1 MPDNNSN
8 IETEITSWG
17 KLLAGFLLIFFTF
30 IAIFYVIA
38 YWPDKMPSPDLG
50 DNGAWYTNKP
60 FNINLIGKTDSTEIY
75 AKGKVLDSV
84 KKQITQLKD
93 SVKIKDA
100 IKDSATVSSLKRTLN
115 KFEDSAVELKKLI
128 LRLNGNDQLL
138 ETSKRIH
145 LNTILLILV
154 ALMGFLGNMVHIAS
168 SFTSFIGNGTFK
180 RSWILWYFVKP
191 FTASALAIIVYFI
204 IRAGFLS
211 YGTGAAGISLY
222 GILAV
227 AAFAGLFTDSATLK
241 LKEVFEVIF
250 KPKDERDDKL
260 VEPEIS
266 VTSVSPLSIPQSGES
281 TIILKGANL
290 DTEGIKITLDG
301 IEMTTPTKAKDN
313 IEIKY
318 IPTQAAIAA
327 GKTVLVLR
335 DKSGKPKVT
344 KEIIIR

>member
-1 MPDNNSN
+1 
-8 IETEITSWG
+8 
-17 KLLAGFLLIFFTF
+17 
-30 IAIFYVIA
+30 
-38 YWPDKMPSPDLG
+38 
-50 DNGAWYTNKP
+50 
-60 FNINLIGKTDSTEIY
+60 
-75 AKGKVLDSV
+75 V